1 MTRERPDW
9 PTLNAYV
16 DGELDARTA
25 GAVAEAAGSD
35 SAVADQIACLYQLK
49 GVMPAV
55 PPPAPADLGEL
66 LPKPRR
72 RSVGSVAGIVA
83 AAAVVILVIGVALF
97 QVVGTTPEGSAR
109 LPEQAVAAARTLHM
123 DWLATDNGPNAGAP
137 PSLVLAAM
145 SQFNQPPVIPD
156 LTSSKLTIERVTV
169 TDQRDGQVLQVGYRG
184 NHDCHL
190 SLFIFAKGDLP
201 VRMVREDRGTERAY
215 GWQVADLG
223 YLLFAVGMDSARYD
237 LIAHKVEEATRSG
250 TPFDEKTRQAL
261 AESKAKSASCIA

>member
-55 PPPAPADLGEL
+55 PPPAPADLGEF
-66 LPKPRR
+66 LPKQRR
-72 RSVGSVAGIVA
+72 RPVAGMIAAA
-83 AAAVVILVIGVALF
+83 AAAVVLVIGVALF
-97 QVVGTTPEGSAR
+97 QALSPGPDQSAR
-109 LPEQAVAAARTLHM
+109 LPEPAVAAARTLHM

-145 SQFNQPPVIPD
+145 SQFSQPPVIPD

-169 TDQRDGQVLQVGYRG
+169 TDQPEGHVLQVGYRG
-184 NHDCHL
+184 NHGCHL
-190 SLFIFAKGDLP
+190 SLFIFANGTLP
-201 VRMVREDRGTERAY
+201 SRMVQEVSGTERAY

-223 YLLFAVGMDSARYD
+223 YMLFAVGMDNARYD
-237 LIAHKVEEATRSG
+237 LIARKVEEATRSG
-250 TPFDEKTRQAL
+250 TSFDEKTRQAL
-261 AESKAKSASCIA
+261 AESKVKSASCTA

>member
-1 MTRERPDW
+1 MRRDAPDW
-9 PTLNAYV
+9 QTLSAYV
-16 DGELDARTA
+16 DGELDARA
-25 GAVAEAAGSD
+25 AAAVAEAAGSD
-35 SAVADQIACLYQLK
+35 AVVADRIACLYQLK

-55 PPPAPADLGEL
+55 SPPPPADLRDL

-72 RSVGSVAGIVA
+72 RPVAGIIA

-97 QVVGTTPEGSAR
+97 QAVGTTPENSTR
-109 LPEQAVAAARTLHM
+109 LPEPALAAARTLHM

-169 TDQRDGQVLQVGYRG
+169 TDQPGSQVLQVGYRG
-184 NHDCHL
+184 NHGCHL

-215 GWQVADLG
+215 GWEVADLG

-250 TPFDEKTRQAL
+250 TTFDENTRQAL
-261 AESKAKSASCIA
+261 AESKAKSASCAA